1 MIFTSPYNSLALKT
15 NTLFYSF
22 HFLWIRISIPKSSR
36 RHLFAIKFFL
46 REFKCMLLPYYIYN
60 KLNILG
66 LFRYFR

>member
-1 MIFTSPYNSLALKT
+1 MFCILVKKKILLFSLWDVPDSPLRE
-15 NTLFYSF
+15 
-22 HFLWIRISIPKSSR
+22 RISIQKPSR

-46 REFKCMLLPYYIYN
+46 REFKFMLLPYYIYN